1 MNKYTHIETQ
11 RDNTITSNC
20 EYNQHS
26 FVLPAVL
33 PLYLLLRTLCD
44 LLFVCVHADTQLAKP
59 KPSHHYCPK
68 PLTQSL
74 ALQCH
79 QSTCKWTTTGTAA
92 AAGNVSVPATSTST
106 NPTRRTRARFL
117 RCKCVCVCMYPSC
130 PLLQFASWLRRFV
143 HQSSFAHG
151 SLCCLWKGQSYKR
164 RESVCRHGTEFA
176 TGARE
181 TKHTVLP
188 TA

>member
-1 MNKYTHIETQ
+1 MSNSEWRWWSRVIAAAAAAYRQSSALVCYGSMNQATMNKYTHIETQ

-92 AAGNVSVPATSTST
+92 AGNGSVSQQRQQANTDKT
-106 NPTRRTRARFL
+106 N
-117 RCKCVCVCMYPSC
+117 
-130 PLLQFASWLRRFV
+130 
-143 HQSSFAHG
+143 
-151 SLCCLWKGQSYKR
+151 LC
-164 RESVCRHGTEFA
+164 
-176 TGARE
+176 
-181 TKHTVLP
+181 
-188 TA
+188 